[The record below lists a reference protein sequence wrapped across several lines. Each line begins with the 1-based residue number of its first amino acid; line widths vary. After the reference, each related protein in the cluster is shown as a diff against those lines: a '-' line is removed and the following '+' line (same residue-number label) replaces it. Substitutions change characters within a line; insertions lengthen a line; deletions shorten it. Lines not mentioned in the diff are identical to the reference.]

1 MISPGIYNVSNGF
14 MIVLLFGHFGW
25 SSCNYLAHFSD
36 LAQATHRG
44 DGYQTSLPS
53 RVEREETLNTSFMGR
68 LLAGM
73 AHTCNPCLIWYHDSS

>member
-1 MISPGIYNVSNGF
+1 MNVF
-14 MIVLLFGHFGW
+14 LFGQFGW

-36 LAQATHRG
+36 LSDNHLLGALLEP
-44 DGYQTSLPS
+44 SLPS
-53 RVEREETLNTSFMGR
+53 CVEREETLYTSFMGR